1 MTQQNMPRPIDSTT
15 SHSLQSKYTC
25 LHQMCTFDILVRF
38 HGYQTDRYSLEFGGK
53 LRCSVLSVASL
64 GVSRSVTLL
73 SNYEAFNT
81 PHGSACTTLLR
92 TVLLT
97 PKYIT
102 CSQAPTTGPYPAP
115 DEYHPHLHIS
125 IYTYDSVYLFSSRF
139 VGIARVSWSHV
150 LPDFITLIIFGE
162 QIRR

>member
-1 MTQQNMPRPIDSTT
+1 MTQQNMPRPIDSAA

-38 HGYQTDRYSLEFGGK
+38 HGYQTDRSSLEFGGK
-53 LRCSVLSVASL
+53 LRRSALSVPSL

-73 SNYEAFNT
+73 CNYEAFNT
-81 PHGSACTTLLR
+81 PHDLACTTLLC

-102 CSQAPTTGPYPAP
+102 CSQAPDIGPYPAP
-115 DEYHPHLHIS
+115 DESHPHLHIS
-125 IYTYDSVYLFSSRF
+125 IYTYD
-139 VGIARVSWSHV
+139 
-150 LPDFITLIIFGE
+150 
-162 QIRR
+162 